1 MAPVLT
7 RTLHVTR
14 RFRAVPERV
23 FAAWLDPDVARR
35 WLFAT
40 ASRPIAHV
48 DVDARPG
55 GSFRFV
61 DHRPDATVEYGG
73 EYLMVD
79 SPWRLTF
86 ALSLPRPSPA
96 ITHVIVEI
104 DRTPNGCTLDLVHEH
119 VPKDRARD
127 IEGRWCGMLYGLA
140 ELLESIPTAARERRT
155 RRPLPFSPT
164 PAYRSA
170 P

>member
-7 RTLHVTR
+7 RTLRVTR
-14 RFRAVPERV
+14 RFRAPPVRV

-40 ASRPIAHV
+40 ASRPIAHIEL
-48 DVDARPG
+48 DARPG

-61 DHRPDATVEYGG
+61 DRRPDATVEYGG

-79 SPWRLTF
+79 PPRRLTF
-86 ALSLPRPSPA
+86 ALLLPGQSPA
-96 ITHVIVEI
+96 ITHVMVEF

-127 IEGRWCGMLYGLA
+127 IEGRWYGMLYGLA
-140 ELLESIPTAARERRT
+140 ELFESIPAARERRT
-155 RRPLPFSPT
+155 RRQLPLSPT

-170 P
+170 L

>member
-7 RTLHVTR
+7 RTLRVTR
-14 RFRAVPERV
+14 RFRAPPMRV

-40 ASRPIAHV
+40 ASRAMAHV
-48 DVDARPG
+48 DLDARPG

-61 DHRPDATVEYGG
+61 DRRPDATVEYEG

-79 SPWRLTF
+79 PPRRLTF
-86 ALSLPRPSPA
+86 ALSLPGQSLV

-104 DRTPNGCTLDLVHEH
+104 DRTPDGCVLDLVHEH
-119 VPKDRARD
+119 VPKDLARD

-140 ELLESIPTAARERRT
+140 ELLESIPAARERT
-155 RRPLPFSPT
+155 RRALPFSPT

>member
-7 RTLHVTR
+7 RTLRVTR
-14 RFRAVPERV
+14 HFRAAPERV

-40 ASRPIAHV
+40 ASRPIARV

-61 DHRPDATVEYGG
+61 DRRPDAAVEYGG

-79 SPWRLTF
+79 PPRRLAF
-86 ALSLPRPSPA
+86 ALSLPGQSPA
-96 ITHVIVEI
+96 ITHVMVEI
-104 DRTPNGCTLDLVHEH
+104 DRTPNGSALDLVHEH

-140 ELLESIPTAARERRT
+140 ELLESIPAARERRT
-155 RRPLPFSPT
+155 RRPQPFSPT

>member
-7 RTLHVTR
+7 RTLRVTR
-14 RFRAVPERV
+14 RFRAPPPRV
-23 FAAWLDPDVARR
+23 FAAWLDPAIARR

-40 ASRPIAHV
+40 ASHPVADV
-48 DVDARPG
+48 DLDARPG

-61 DHRPDATVEYGG
+61 DRHGDTTVEYCG

-79 SPWRLTF
+79 PPRRLTF
-86 ALSLPRPSPA
+86 ALSLPGQSPA
-96 ITHVIVEI
+96 ITHVMVEV

-119 VPKDRARD
+119 VPKDKARE

-140 ELLESIPTAARERRT
+140 ELLDSIPAARERRT
-155 RRPLPFSPT
+155 RRPLPFST

>member
-7 RTLHVTR
+7 RTLRVTR
-14 RFRAVPERV
+14 RFREAPPRV
-23 FAAWLDPDVARR
+23 FAAWLDPAIARR

-40 ASRPIAHV
+40 ASHPVAHV
-48 DVDARPG
+48 DLDARPG

-61 DHRPDATVEYGG
+61 DSRGDTTVEYSG

-79 SPWRLTF
+79 PPRRLTF
-86 ALSLPRPSPA
+86 ALSLPGQSPA
-96 ITHVIVEI
+96 ITHVMVEV
-104 DRTPNGCTLDLVHEH
+104 DRAPNGCTLDLVHEH
-119 VPKDRARD
+119 VPKDKARD

-140 ELLESIPTAARERRT
+140 ELLESIPAAREGRT
-155 RRPLPFSPT
+155 RSSLQFST

>member
-1 MAPVLT
+1 MLT
-7 RTLHVTR
+7 RTIRVTR
-14 RFRAVPERV
+14 RFRASPARV

-40 ASRPIAHV
+40 ASRPIARV
-48 DVDARPG
+48 DLDARPG

-61 DHRPDATVEYGG
+61 DRRPGAAFEYGG

-79 SPWRLTF
+79 PPRRLTF
-86 ALSLPRPSPA
+86 ALSLPGPSHA
-96 ITHVIVEI
+96 TTHVMVEI

-140 ELLESIPTAARERRT
+140 ELLESIPAAREGRT

-164 PAYRSA
+164 PVYRSV